1 VNPRLTAP
9 RPGAPKRRH
18 RLPLFPEPDH
28 VHRRP
33 RARYPGA
40 EDDLA
45 RLVLMA
51 EHYSASRAGPRAKF
65 YSYTR
70 LCVHAAACG
79 LPRSKSISALG
90 FWRFLHCGYAADKL
104 VSAEPCMRA

>member
-45 RLVLMA
+45 RLVLLA
-51 EHYSASRAGPRAKF
+51 EHYGAPRAGPRAKF

-70 LCVHAAACG
+70 LCVHTAALWTTAQQVYIRARVLAFPALWICCG
-79 LPRSKSISALG
+79 
-90 FWRFLHCGYAADKL
+90 
-104 VSAEPCMRA
+104 